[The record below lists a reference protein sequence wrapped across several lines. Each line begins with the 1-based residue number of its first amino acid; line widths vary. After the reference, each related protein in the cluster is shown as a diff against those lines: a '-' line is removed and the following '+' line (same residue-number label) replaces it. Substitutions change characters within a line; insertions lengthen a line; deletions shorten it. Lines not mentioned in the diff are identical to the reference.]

1 MLALCLSPDDQPP
14 EPARK
19 VMPNVAQALSE
30 AAVDQL
36 VEELQR
42 RREVVCSV

>member
-1 MLALCLSPDDQPP
+1 
-14 EPARK
+14 
-19 VMPNVAQALSE
+19 MPNVAQALSE